1 MAEESSK
8 PPEGMR
14 NWNEYWQRETKEN
27 WRTEPPVTA
36 ERQRFL
42 QERLRIKAD
51 PETGTFP
58 FGGIELSRSDVEWLL
73 HHHGPIE
80 LEEAAKSYPRKGVDL
95 RGAVLDHIDLHSL
108 PLTRMKGG
116 LTWYERGEDVPADK
130 TLWEAASVKM
140 RGADLHKTHL
150 ERADLFW
157 AHLEGANLAGVY
169 FDPITDLVGLHLGGG
184 KPGAAKVADLHWNEA
199 NLAVVPLKSI
209 DMLGDERCATE
220 SKLATGEQKPLE
232 LRTIETRDAIRAN
245 RQLAA
250 VLQSQGLN
258 DLANHFTY
266 RAQRLDAQM
275 LGLELRDRELGL
287 RQRLGKVAALVFSKT
302 LNGLAGYGH
311 KPQYALGWYLATL
324 TSFALAYWFLGFSSL
339 GWTGLRG
346 GVLLSLNAFHGRA
359 FSPGGVTV
367 QDWWSVLPA
376 IEAVVGLFIEI
387 SLIATFTRRFLGG

>member
-1 MAEESSK
+1 M
-8 PPEGMR
+8 
-14 NWNEYWQRETKEN
+14 
-27 WRTEPPVTA
+27 
-36 ERQRFL
+36 
-42 QERLRIKAD
+42 
-51 PETGTFP
+51 
-58 FGGIELSRSDVEWLL
+58 
-73 HHHGPIE
+73 E

-95 RGAVLDHIDLHSL
+95 RGAVLDHLDLHSL
-108 PLTRMKGG
+108 PLTRLKGG
-116 LTWYERGEDVPADK
+116 LTWYEREGVPDDR
-130 TLWEAASVKM
+130 LWEAAAVKM

-169 FDPITDLVGLHLGGG
+169 FDPLTDLLSVHLGGG
-184 KPGAAKVADLHWNEA
+184 ERGAAKVADLHWNQA
-199 NLAVVPLKSI
+199 NLALVPLKSI
-209 DMLGDERCATE
+209 EMLGDERCARE
-220 SKLATGEQKPLE
+220 SNLASGKKKPLE
-232 LRTIETRDAIRAN
+232 LRMIETRDAIRAN

-266 RAQRLDAQM
+266 RAQRLHAQM
-275 LGLELRDRELGL
+275 LSLELRDRKVGFP
-287 RQRLGKVAALVFSKT
+287 QWLGKVAALVFSKA

-311 KPQYALGWYLATL
+311 KPQYALAWYFVTL

-376 IEAVVGLFIEI
+376 FEAVVGLFIEI
-387 SLIATFTRRFLGG
+387 SLIATVTRRFLGG